1 MLKRV
6 AITGGIASGKS
17 TVCRVFQELGAYV
30 VSADQITHQLLSSMS
45 VLSQQVVLLLG
56 TQILQGGSIDRKIV
70 ADLVFSNPE
79 KLHALEA
86 LIHPAVFKEIEREYS
101 QKSSQEEERP
111 HSLFVAEIP
120 LLFETGRESD
130 YDVTVAII
138 APEKT
143 CIERFCRTGCG
154 EDEYHKRM
162 KYQLNPDLKA
172 TKADYVIENSG
183 SIDELT
189 NKAKEI
195 FYSIQPKREIS

>member
-6 AITGGIASGKS
+6 AVTGGIASGKS

-30 VSADQITHQLLSSMS
+30 VSADQITHQLLSPMS

-56 TQILQGGSIDRKIV
+56 TQIVRGGSIDRKTV
-70 ADLVFSNPE
+70 ADLVFSDPE

-101 QKSSQEEERP
+101 QEKQQP

-120 LLFETGRESD
+120 LLFETGREGD
-130 YDVTVAII
+130 YDVTVAVV
-138 APEKT
+138 APEKQ
-143 CIERFCRTGCG
+143 CIERFCRSGQS

-162 KYQLNPDLKA
+162 KCQQNPYEKA
-172 TKADYVIENSG
+172 VKADYVIENSG
-183 SIDELT
+183 TMNDLT
-189 NKAKEI
+189 NRAKEI